1 MSGRS
6 ARRDGTGPARD
17 TLEEWAAERYAHE
30 DELLSELRA
39 EMERLDFPLIQV
51 PARTGL
57 LLHVLLRAVGARRV
71 IEVGTLCGYSAIWMG
86 RALPADGRLLTL
98 EKEPKH
104 AALARSFLERAG
116 LAGVVE
122 VREGPASQL
131 LPALESGA
139 WDVVFLDA
147 DKEGYPNYLAE
158 AARLLRPGGL
168 VLADNAFLH
177 GRVLSWTPD
186 DRGAAEVDCFHTL
199 LASSPEF
206 TATVIPTGDGV
217 AIGVRS

>member
-6 ARRDGTGPARD
+6 ARRDGTGPPRD
-17 TLEEWAAERYAHE
+17 ALEAWAEERYAHE

-57 LLHVLLRAVGARRV
+57 LLQVLLRAVDARRV
-71 IEVGTLCGYSAIWMG
+71 IEVGTLGGYSAIWMG
-86 RALPADGRLLTL
+86 RALPSDGHLLTL

-104 AALARSFLERAG
+104 AALARSFLEKAG
-116 LAGVVE
+116 LAAVVE
-122 VREGPASQL
+122 VREGRATEL

-147 DKEGYPNYLAE
+147 DKEGYPGYLEQAT
-158 AARLLRPGGL
+158 RLLRPGGL
-168 VLADNAFLH
+168 VLADNAFFH
-177 GRVLSWTPD
+177 GRILSWTPD
-186 DRGAAEVDCFHTL
+186 DRGAVGIDRFHTL
-199 LASSPEF
+199 LATSPEF